1 MSIFNAEPSA
11 NILVVDD
18 TVDNLRLLDT
28 FLTSRGYN
36 VRLSRDGNFAIK
48 SALEDPPDLI
58 LLDIMMPAPDG
69 YEICSQLKSHEQTCQ
84 IPIIFISAKD
94 QTLDKV
100 KAFSV
105 GGNDYI
111 TKPFELEELA
121 IRVEN
126 QLKIWK
132 LSQALTQQNSLLKA
146 ENIIQERIRSS
157 LNLEDILT
165 TAVEEVRRFLSVDRV
180 LIYQILPNGNRS
192 AITESVEPGW
202 PSIKGQIF
210 PEEIFI
216 GEFQYDDYQEK
227 FCLIEDI
234 NIDQVTITP
243 ALKNVLHLLKVQAKL
258 LVPIVKDSSLWGFL
272 IAHNCKKPRKW
283 HQSEIESIQNISL
296 QLAIAVQQSTLFEQ
310 AKAEIIERK
319 KAEVALQKAVNA
331 ADIANRYKSEFLAN
345 MSHELRTPLNAIL
358 GFAQLMNNDL
368 SLKPEHQHY
377 VEIINRAGSHLLEL
391 INDIL
396 EMSKIEAGR
405 VTLNK
410 TDFNLISFLNNLQ
423 NILQIQAVKKGLNLL
438 FEISP
443 EIPQFVRTDEGKLR
457 QVLINILGNALK
469 FTEIGSVTLRAKLK
483 PANKSDQFI
492 IFFEI
497 EDTGLGISQAEISH
511 LFQAFA
517 QTETGRKHHEGT
529 GLGLAISR
537 KFIQLMGG
545 DITVQSVVNQGTIF
559 TFEILVQRVES
570 PILHSSVFHP
580 PILRLAPQQTSYKIL
595 AVDDILESRLLLSE
609 ILNGVGFQ
617 VKEAD
622 NGLQAV
628 ELFQTWKPDLIFM
641 DMRMPVMNGL
651 KATQIIKADF
661 LAHQTVIIALT
672 ASAFEEDR
680 AMLLEAGCDDF
691 IRKPFQREQ
700 LLEKV
705 KQYLKVEYIYQE
717 AENRKLIN
725 SQKSETLPNE
735 DIKLHLGKMPPKW
748 LKQLHEYASQCSDT
762 GILVLLKQI
771 PPEHIVLTEALTPLV
786 YNFEFDKILAL
797 LVSVM
802 GNGD

>member
-1 MSIFNAEPSA
+1 MSIFNAEQSA

-28 FLTSRGYN
+28 FLSSRGYN

-69 YEICSQLKSHEQTCQ
+69 YEVCSQLKSYEQTRQ

-94 QTLDKV
+94 QTFDKV
-100 KAFSV
+100 KAFSI

-121 IRVEN
+121 TRVEN

-180 LIYQILPNGNRS
+180 LIYQVLPNGNRS

-202 PSIKGQIF
+202 PSVKGQIF
-210 PEEIFI
+210 PEEMFI
-216 GEFQYDDYQEK
+216 GEFQYDDFQEK

-234 NIDQVTITP
+234 NINQSTITP
-243 ALKNVLHLLKVQAKL
+243 ALKNILNLLKVQAKL
-258 LVPIVKDSSLWGFL
+258 LVPIVKDSSLWGYL
-272 IAHNCKKPRKW
+272 IAHHCQKPRKW
-283 HQSEIESIQNISL
+283 HQSEIESIQHISI

-319 KAEVALQKAVNA
+319 KAEAALQKAVKA
-331 ADIANRYKSEFLAN
+331 ADIANRAKSEFLAN

-358 GFAQLMNNDL
+358 GFAQLMNHDL
-368 SLKPEHQHY
+368 SLKPDYQRY

-423 NILQIQAVKKGLNLL
+423 NILQIQAIQKGLNLL
-438 FEISP
+438 FEISS

-469 FTEIGSVTLRAKLK
+469 FTQIGSVTLRARLK
-483 PANKSDQFI
+483 PENKSDQLSI
-492 IFFEI
+492 IFEI
-497 EDTGLGISQAEISH
+497 EDTGLGISPEEISN

-559 TFEILVQRVES
+559 TFKILVQRVES
-570 PILHSSVFHP
+570 TILHSSIFHP
-580 PILRLAPQQTSYKIL
+580 PILRLAPQQPSYKIL

-617 VKEAD
+617 VKEAE

-628 ELFQTWKPDLIFM
+628 ELCQTWKPDLIFM

-651 KATQIIKADF
+651 KATQIIKAD
-661 LAHQTVIIALT
+661 LCTHKTLIIALT

-705 KQYLKVEYIYQE
+705 KQYLKVEYIYQKG
-717 AENRKLIN
+717 ENREIIN
-725 SQKSETLPNE
+725 SQKSETLPTE
-735 DIKLHLGKMPPKW
+735 DIKLHLEKMPSQW
-748 LKQLHEYASQCSDT
+748 IKQLHEYASQCSDT
-762 GILVLLKQI
+762 GILVLLKEI
-771 PPEHIVLTEALTPLV
+771 PPENIVLTDALTLLV

-797 LVSVM
+797 LVL
-802 GNGD
+802 DK

>member
-1 MSIFNAEPSA
+1 M
-11 NILVVDD
+11 
-18 TVDNLRLLDT
+18 
-28 FLTSRGYN
+28 
-36 VRLSRDGNFAIK
+36 K
-48 SALEDPPDLI
+48 
-58 LLDIMMPAPDG
+58 
-69 YEICSQLKSHEQTCQ
+69 QTRN

-94 QTLDKV
+94 QLSDKV

-111 TKPFELEELA
+111 TKPFELEEVET
-121 IRVEN
+121 RVKN
-126 QLKIWK
+126 QLKISR
-132 LSQALTQQNSLLKA
+132 LSHILSQQNSLLKA
-146 ENIIQERIRSS
+146 ENKIQERIRSS
-157 LNLEDILT
+157 LNLEEILT
-165 TAVEEVRRFLSVDRV
+165 TAVEEVREFLSVDRV
-180 LIYQILPNGNRS
+180 LIYQILSNGNRS

-216 GEFQYDDYQEK
+216 GEFQYYDYQEK
-227 FCLIEDI
+227 FLLIEDI
-234 NIDQVTITP
+234 NQVTMAP
-243 ALKNVLHLLKVQAKL
+243 ALENILRQLKVQAKL

-272 IAHNCKKPRKW
+272 IAHNCQKPRKW
-283 HQSEIESIQNISL
+283 HQSEIESIQHISI

-319 KAEVALQKAVNA
+319 KAELALQKAVNA
-331 ADIANRYKSEFLAN
+331 ADIASRAKSEFLAN

-358 GFAQLMNNDL
+358 GFAQLMNHDL
-368 SLKPEHQHY
+368 SLKPDYQHY

-423 NILQIQAVKKGLNLL
+423 NILQIQASKKGLNLV

-443 EIPQFVRTDEGKLR
+443 NTPDFVQTDEGKLR

-469 FTEIGSVTLRAKLK
+469 FTQVGSVTLRAKLK
-483 PANKSDQFI
+483 PENKADQSVI
-492 IFFEI
+492 IFDI
-497 EDTGLGISQAEISH
+497 EDTGLGISPEEISH
-511 LFQAFA
+511 LFKAFA

-545 DITVQSVVNQGTIF
+545 DIKVQSVVNQGTIF
-559 TFEILVQRVES
+559 TFEIVVQPVES
-570 PILHSSVFHP
+570 AIPQSSLSYPPILH
-580 PILRLAPQQTSYKIL
+580 LAPQQPSYKIL
-595 AVDDILESRLLLSE
+595 AVDDVLESRLLLSE

-617 VKEAD
+617 VKEAE
-622 NGLQAV
+622 NGLQAI

-651 KATQIIKADF
+651 KATQMIKAD
-661 LAHQTVIIALT
+661 LLTHKTLIIALT

-680 AMLLEAGCDDF
+680 AMLLAAGCDDF
-691 IRKPFQREQ
+691 IRKPFQKEN

-705 KQYLKVEYIYQE
+705 KQHLQVSIYLSRREK
-717 AENRKLIN
+717 
-725 SQKSETLPNE
+725 
-735 DIKLHLGKMPPKW
+735 
-748 LKQLHEYASQCSDT
+748 
-762 GILVLLKQI
+762 
-771 PPEHIVLTEALTPLV
+771 
-786 YNFEFDKILAL
+786 
-797 LVSVM
+797 
-802 GNGD
+802 

>member
-1 MSIFNAEPSA
+1 MSIFNEEQTA

-28 FLTSRGYN
+28 FLSGCGYN
-36 VRLSRDGNFAIK
+36 VRLSRDGNFAIR

-58 LLDIMMPAPDG
+58 LLDIMMPPPDG
-69 YEICSQLKSHEQTCQ
+69 YEICSQLKAHEQTRN

-94 QTLDKV
+94 QLSDKV
-100 KAFSV
+100 QAFSV

-111 TKPFELEELA
+111 TKPFELEEVE
-121 IRVEN
+121 IRVKN
-126 QLKIWK
+126 QLKISR
-132 LSQALTQQNSLLKA
+132 LSQILSQQNSLLKA
-146 ENIIQERIRSS
+146 ENKIQERIRSS

-165 TAVEEVRRFLSVDRV
+165 TAVEEVREFLSVDRV

-202 PSIKGQIF
+202 PSIKGQVF

-216 GEFQYDDYQEK
+216 GEFQYYDYQEK
-227 FCLIEDI
+227 FLLIEDI
-234 NIDQVTITP
+234 NQVTMTP
-243 ALKNVLHLLKVQAKL
+243 ALENILRQLKVQAKL

-272 IAHNCKKPRKW
+272 IAHNCRGPRKW
-283 HQSEIESIQNISL
+283 LHSEIESIRHISI

-319 KAEVALQKAVNA
+319 KAEAALKKAVNA
-331 ADIANRYKSEFLAN
+331 ADIANRAKSEFLAN

-358 GFAQLMNNDL
+358 GFAQLMNHDL
-368 SLKPEHQHY
+368 SLKPDYQRY

-423 NILQIQAVKKGLNLL
+423 NILQIQALKKGLNLV
-438 FEISP
+438 FEIP
-443 EIPQFVRTDEGKLR
+443 PNIPQFVQTDEGKLR

-469 FTEIGSVTLRAKLK
+469 FTQMGSVTLRAKLK
-483 PANKSDQFI
+483 PENQADQSVI
-492 IFFEI
+492 IFEI
-497 EDTGLGISQAEISH
+497 EDTGLGISSEEISH

-517 QTETGRKHHEGT
+517 QTETGRKYHEGT

-580 PILRLAPQQTSYKIL
+580 PILRLAPQQPSCKIL
-595 AVDDILESRLLLSE
+595 AVDDVLESRLLLSE

-617 VKEAD
+617 VKEAE

-628 ELFQTWKPDLIFM
+628 ELFQIWKPDLIFM

-651 KATQIIKADF
+651 KATQMIKAD
-661 LAHQTVIIALT
+661 LLTHKTLIIALT

-680 AMLLEAGCDDF
+680 AMLLAAGCDDF
-691 IRKPFQREQ
+691 IRKPFQRED

-705 KQYLKVEYIYQE
+705 KQHLQVEYIYQKGKNRE
-717 AENRKLIN
+717 LENLE
-725 SQKSETLPNE
+725 KSETLPTE
-735 DIKLHLGKMPPKW
+735 DIKLHLAKMPPKW
-748 LKQLHEYASQCSDT
+748 VEQLHEYASQCSDN
-762 GILVLLKQI
+762 GIMVLLQQI
-771 PPEHIVLTEALTPLV
+771 PPENVALTQALTSLV
-786 YNFEFDKILAL
+786 DNFQFDKILAL
-797 LVSVM
+797 LVI
-802 GNGD
+802 DK